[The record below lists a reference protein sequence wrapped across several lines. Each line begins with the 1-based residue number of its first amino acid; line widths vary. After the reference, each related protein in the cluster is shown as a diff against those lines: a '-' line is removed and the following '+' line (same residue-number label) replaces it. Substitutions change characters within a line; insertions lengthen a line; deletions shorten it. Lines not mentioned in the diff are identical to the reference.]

1 MNKELLIEAVGYLDQ
16 SYLAD
21 YDTIKKALLIKKK
34 RRKKARLTRILIAA
48 AVIVLAMSVLLVS
61 LPVMYLSNRESIHKE
76 FAQVVDNVLF
86 PLEKE
91 QEGTDEQRHDYC
103 TR

>member
-34 RRKKARLTRILIAA
+34 RRKKH
-48 AVIVLAMSVLLVS
+48 V
-61 LPVMYLSNRESIHKE
+61 
-76 FAQVVDNVLF
+76 
-86 PLEKE
+86 
-91 QEGTDEQRHDYC
+91 
-103 TR
+103 